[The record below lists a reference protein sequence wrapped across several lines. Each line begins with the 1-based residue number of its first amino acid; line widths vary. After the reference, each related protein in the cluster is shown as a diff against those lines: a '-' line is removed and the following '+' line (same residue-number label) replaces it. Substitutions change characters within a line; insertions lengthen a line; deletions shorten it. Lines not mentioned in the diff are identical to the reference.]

1 MCLFFL
7 VCIMS
12 ILRVTKRDPST
23 INNEVDFNP
32 SVFKYYVDRIE
43 VKKESVKN
51 GLKPA
56 FCGMLDELLRPDEAN
71 YTLDGNWN
79 FSDPTTASTVIGGTT
94 TIINTYEGVKYVYR
108 QATQILINAA
118 VPANLNGFA
127 GLTYKASLNP
137 MTFAST
143 YTLTT
148 DLNEITH
155 GELIQDGQAN
165 TIVPI
170 SNLGGTPR
178 ISATFR
184 TTNAGYGPIQPGEQG
199 THGIDEFGYYRPI
212 TFWNE
217 TVVNE
222 TTQGADEYYAT
233 LTESN
238 TGFTLNT
245 KKILFA
251 LRDNGDALPRY
262 NPIDLVTFANLIKLH
277 YFYRYSTPVEAE
289 I

>member
-1 MCLFFL
+1 
-7 VCIMS
+7 MS
-12 ILRVTKRDPST
+12 ILRVIKRDPST
-23 INNEVDFNP
+23 INNAVDFNP

-56 FCGMLDELLRPDEAN
+56 FCGMLDELLRPDETN
-71 YTLDGNWN
+71 YTLDGDWN
-79 FSDPTTASTVIGGTT
+79 FSAPTTASTVIGGTT
-94 TIINTYEGVKYVYR
+94 TTINTYEGVKYIYK
-108 QATQILINAA
+108 QATQTLINEA
-118 VPANLNGFA
+118 VPANLNGFQ
-127 GLTYKASLNP
+127 GLTYKASFNP
-137 MTFAST
+137 TTFTNT

-170 SNLGGTPR
+170 SDLGGTPR
-178 ISATFR
+178 ILASFNTVD
-184 TTNAGYGPIQPGEQG
+184 AGYGPIQPGEQG
-199 THGIDEFGYYRPI
+199 THGIDEFGDYRPL
-212 TFWNE
+212 TFWNDS
-217 TVVNE
+217 VVNE

-238 TGFTLNT
+238 TGFTLDT
-245 KKILFA
+245 KKIIFA
-251 LRDNGDALPRY
+251 LRANGDALLRY

>member
-1 MCLFFL
+1 
-7 VCIMS
+7 MS
-12 ILRVTKRDPST
+12 ILRVIKRDPST

-32 SVFKYYVDRIE
+32 SVFRYYIDRVE

-51 GLKPA
+51 GLKSA
-56 FCGMLDELLRPDEAN
+56 FCGMLDELLRPDETN
-71 YTLDGNWN
+71 YTLNGSWS
-79 FSDPTTASTVIGGTT
+79 FSDLKTASTVIGGTT
-94 TIINTYEGVKYVYR
+94 TTINTYKGVKYIYR
-108 QATQILINAA
+108 QATQTLINAA
-118 VPANLNGFA
+118 MPASLNGFT
-127 GLTYKASLNP
+127 GLTYKASFNP
-137 MTFAST
+137 MTFSST

-155 GELIQDGQAN
+155 GELIQNGQAN
-165 TIVPI
+165 TIVSI

-178 ISATFR
+178 VLASFN
-184 TTNAGYGPIQPGEQG
+184 TTNAGYGSIQSSEQG
-199 THGIDEFGYYRPI
+199 THGIDEFGSYRPL

-217 TVVNE
+217 SVTSE
-222 TTQGADEYYAT
+222 TTQGSDEYYAT

-238 TGFTLNT
+238 TGFTLDT

-251 LRDNGDALPRY
+251 LKSNGDALPRY

-277 YFYRYSTPVEAE
+277 YFYRHSTPVEAQ